1 MPFKSNSMTAAE
13 ALSLI
18 NTNTISG
25 SAEVTRWADVGCGDG
40 LFTFALSR
48 MLEAGSTI
56 YGIDTIISLKHQ
68 ITGNG
73 VEIIPM
79 KKDFIKDN
87 LGLQQ
92 LDGILMAN

>member
-18 NTNTISG
+18 NTNTING
-25 SAEVTRWADVGCGDG
+25 NTQVTKWADLGCGDG

-48 MLEAGSTI
+48 MLAGGSTI
-56 YGIDTIISLKHQ
+56 YGIDTVVTLKHRV
-68 ITGNG
+68 TGNG

-79 KKDFIKDN
+79 KKDFNKTKLLYSSSI
-87 LGLQQ
+87 
-92 LDGILMAN
+92 